1 LLKWRAAV
9 DYIQNFQKY
18 VGGNMKISEFIDSKG
33 IKLNVQL
40 ASQEEAIDK
49 LIALHDEV
57 GNISD
62 VATFKEAILAR
73 EAKGSTA
80 IGNGIAVP
88 HGKSSAV
95 KKAGLVAVTCPGGVD
110 YKALDGKPSNLLF
123 MIAAP
128 EGAADT
134 HLEVLAKL
142 MQLLMDSKFAE
153 KLVKA
158 ASVDEFLKLID
169 EKEAAKDAE
178 STAKPVEA
186 VGAKKIVAVTACPT
200 GIAHTFMA
208 AESLELK
215 AKELGYSI
223 KVEKDGS
230 GGAKDVLTAKEIEEA
245 DAVIIAADKNIDM
258 GQFDGKRVVLAST
271 KDAIHNPEKL
281 FEKAEAAS
289 VYHHSGSVTKRV
301 DGANESVGRK
311 IYKHLMNGVS
321 HMLPFVI
328 GGGVLIAIAFLLD
341 DYSIDPS
348 NFGMNTP
355 VAAWF
360 KTIGGA
366 AFGFMLPILA
376 GFIAQ
381 SIADRPG
388 LAVGFVGGA
397 LASTGAT
404 FANPGGDV
412 SSAFLGA
419 LVAGFAAGY
428 IVLGLRK
435 LFEFLPQSLEGIKP
449 VFIYPLF
456 GTLLIAVVMCLVNPI
471 VGWINTALISF
482 LEGLGTSSMVLLG
495 LFLGGMMATDMGGPI
510 NKAAYVFG
518 TASLAA
524 ANDTGWLIMAAVMVG
539 GMVPPIA
546 IALATIVFPKK
557 FTEAERKSGPV
568 NFIMGLCFITEGA
581 IPYAAADPLHVIPS
595 LMVGSGVAGALSM
608 AFKCTLM
615 APHGGIFVFPVVGHW
630 ALYLVALAV
639 GSVVSCL
646 LLGLL
651 KKNAQE

>member
-1 LLKWRAAV
+1 
-9 DYIQNFQKY
+9 
-18 VGGNMKISEFIDSKG
+18 MKISEFIDPRG
-33 IKLNVQL
+33 IKLQVAL
-40 ASQEEAIDK
+40 ANQEEAIDK

-57 GNISD
+57 GNLKD
-62 VATFKEAILAR
+62 VAGFKEAILAR

-88 HGKSSAV
+88 HGKSASVA
-95 KKAGLVAVTCPGGVD
+95 KAGLVAITCPDGVD
-110 YKALDGKPSNLLF
+110 YKAVDGKPSNLLF

-128 EGAADT
+128 EGGADT

-142 MQLLMDSKFAE
+142 MQLLMDPAFCKT
-153 KLVKA
+153 LVDAK
-158 ASVDEFLKLID
+158 SVDEFLSLID
-169 EKEAAKDAE
+169 KKEAEKDAA
-178 STAKPVEA
+178 SGQATAA
-186 VGAKKIVAVTACPT
+186 AGAKKIVAVTACPT

-208 AESLELK
+208 AESLEQK
-215 AKELGYSI
+215 AKELGI
-223 KVEKDGS
+223 AFRVEKDGS
-230 GGAKDVLTAKEIEEA
+230 GGAKDPLTAKEIEEA
-245 DAVIIAADKNIDM
+245 DAVIVAVDKNIDM
-258 GQFDGKRVVLAST
+258 GQFDGKKVVLAST
-271 KDAIHNPEKL
+271 KEAIHEPEKL
-281 FEKAEAAS
+281 FEKAKTAS
-289 VYHHSGSVTKRV
+289 VYHHTGAVTKRE
-301 DGANESVGRK
+301 DGANESIGRQL
-311 IYKHLMNGVS
+311 YKHLMNGVS

-328 GGGVLIAIAFLLD
+328 GGGILIAIAFLLD

-397 LASTGAT
+397 LAASGAT
-404 FANPGGDV
+404 FANPGGAIP
-412 SSAFLGA
+412 SAFLGA

-428 IVLGLRK
+428 FMKWLEK
-435 LFEFLPQSLEGIKP
+435 LCDKLPQSLEGIKP
-449 VFIYPLF
+449 VLIYPLC
-456 GTLLIAVVMCLVNPI
+456 GITVIGIVMCAINPI
-471 VGWINTALISF
+471 VGALNAWISGVL
-482 LEGLGTSSMVLLG
+482 SSMGTTSLVPLG
-495 LFLGGMMATDMGGPI
+495 IILGAMMATDMGGPL

-518 TASLAA
+518 TAALAEQ
-524 ANDTGWLIMAAVMVG
+524 NEVGWMIMAAVMVG

-546 IALATIVFPKK
+546 IALATIIFPKK
-557 FTEAERKSGPV
+557 FTVAERKAGPV
-568 NFIMGLCFITEGA
+568 NFIMGFCFITEGA

-608 AFKCTLM
+608 AFRCTLM

-651 KKNAQE
+651 KKTVED

>member
-1 LLKWRAAV
+1 
-9 DYIQNFQKY
+9 
-18 VGGNMKISEFIDSKG
+18 MKISEFIDPRG
-33 IKLNVQL
+33 IKLQVTL
-40 ASQEEAIDK
+40 ADQNEAIDE
-49 LIALHDEV
+49 LIALHDAV
-57 GNISD
+57 GNLKD
-62 VATFKEAILAR
+62 AAQFKEAILAR

-95 KKAGLVAVTCPGGVD
+95 AKAGLVAITAPAGVD
-110 YKALDGKPSNLLF
+110 YKALDGNPSNLLF

-128 EGAADT
+128 DGAADT
-134 HLEVLAKL
+134 HLEVLSKL
-142 MQLLMDSKFAE
+142 MTMLMDPAFCKT
-153 KLVKA
+153 LVEAKT
-158 ASVDEFLKLID
+158 VDEFLGLID
-169 EKEAAKDAE
+169 KKEAEKDAE
-178 STAKPVEA
+178 TSSKATAEAPAAST
-186 VGAKKIVAVTACPT
+186 KKIVAVTACPT

-208 AESLELK
+208 AEALELK
-215 AKELGYSI
+215 AKDLGI
-223 KVEKDGS
+223 AFRVEKDGS
-230 GGAKDVLTAKEIEEA
+230 GGAKDPLTAKEIEEA
-245 DAVIIAADKNIDM
+245 DAVIIACDKNIDM
-258 GQFDGKRVVLAST
+258 SVFDGKKVVMAST
-271 KDAIHNPEKL
+271 KDAIHTPEKL
-281 FEKAEAAS
+281 FEKAETAS
-289 VYHHSGSVTKRV
+289 VYHHT
-301 DGANESVGRK
+301 GAVSKKDAGENETVGRK

-348 NFGMNTP
+348 NFGKNTP

-360 KTIGGA
+360 KTVGEV

-397 LASTGAT
+397 LASSGAT
-404 FANPGGDV
+404 FASPSGDV

-419 LVAGFAAGY
+419 LLAGFAAGY

-435 LFEFLPQSLEGIKP
+435 VCEVLPQSLEGIKP

-456 GTLLIAVVMCLVNPI
+456 GTLLIALFMCLVNPI
-471 VGWINTALISF
+471 VGAINTGLTNF
-482 LEGLGTSSMVLLG
+482 LEGMGTSSMVVLGILLG
-495 LFLGGMMATDMGGPI
+495 AMMATDMGGPI

-524 ANDTGWLIMAAVMVG
+524 ENETGWMIMAAVMVG

-546 IALATIVFPKK
+546 IALSTIFFPKK
-557 FTEAERKSGPV
+557 YTENERKSGPV
-568 NFIMGLCFITEGA
+568 NFIMGFCFITEGA
-581 IPYAAADPLHVIPS
+581 IPFAAADPLHVIPS
-595 LMVGSGVAGALSM
+595 LMVGSGLAGALSM

-615 APHGGIFVFPVVGHW
+615 APHGGIFVFPVVGHV
-630 ALYLVALAV
+630 AMYLVALIA
-639 GSVVSCL
+639 GSIAGCL
-646 LLGLL
+646 MLGLL
-651 KKNAQE
+651 KKNVEE

>member
-1 LLKWRAAV
+1 
-9 DYIQNFQKY
+9 
-18 VGGNMKISEFIDSKG
+18 MKISEFIDPRG
-33 IKLNVQL
+33 IKLQVAL
-40 ASQEEAIDK
+40 ASQDEAIDK

-57 GNISD
+57 GNLKD
-62 VATFKEAILAR
+62 VAGFKDAILAR

-88 HGKSSAV
+88 HGKSASVA
-95 KKAGLVAVTCPGGVD
+95 KAGLVAITCPDGVD
-110 YKALDGKPSNLLF
+110 YKAVDGKPSNLLF

-128 EGAADT
+128 EGGADT

-142 MQLLMDSKFAE
+142 MQLLMDPAFCKT
-153 KLVKA
+153 LVDAK
-158 ASVDEFLKLID
+158 SVDEFLSLID
-169 EKEAAKDAE
+169 KKEAEKDAA
-178 STAKPVEA
+178 SGQATAA
-186 VGAKKIVAVTACPT
+186 AGAKKIVAVTACPT

-208 AESLELK
+208 AESLEQK
-215 AKELGYSI
+215 AKELGI
-223 KVEKDGS
+223 AFRVEKDGS
-230 GGAKDVLTAKEIEEA
+230 GGAKDPLTAKEIEEA
-245 DAVIIAADKNIDM
+245 DAVIVAVDKNIDM
-258 GQFDGKRVVLAST
+258 GQFDGKKVVLAST
-271 KDAIHNPEKL
+271 KEAIHEPEKL
-281 FEKAEAAS
+281 FEKAKTAS
-289 VYHHSGSVTKRV
+289 VYHHTGAVTKRE
-301 DGANESVGRK
+301 DGANESIGRQL
-311 IYKHLMNGVS
+311 YKHLMNGVS

-328 GGGVLIAIAFLLD
+328 GGGILIAIAFLLD

-397 LASTGAT
+397 LAASGAT
-404 FANPGGDV
+404 FANPGGDIP
-412 SSAFLGA
+412 SAFLGA

-428 IVLGLRK
+428 FMKWLEK
-435 LFEFLPQSLEGIKP
+435 LCDKLPQSLEGIKP
-449 VFIYPLF
+449 VLIYPLC
-456 GTLLIAVVMCLVNPI
+456 GITVIGIVMCAINPI
-471 VGWINTALISF
+471 VGALNAWISGVL
-482 LEGLGTSSMVLLG
+482 SSMGTTSLVPLG
-495 LFLGGMMATDMGGPI
+495 IILGAMMATDMGGPL

-518 TASLAA
+518 TAALAEQ
-524 ANDTGWLIMAAVMVG
+524 NEVGWMIMAAVMVG

-546 IALATIVFPKK
+546 IALATLIFPKK
-557 FTEAERKSGPV
+557 FTVAERKAGPV
-568 NFIMGLCFITEGA
+568 NFIMGFCFITEGA

-615 APHGGIFVFPVVGHW
+615 APHGGIFVFPVVGNW

-651 KKNAQE
+651 KKTVED

>member
-1 LLKWRAAV
+1 
-9 DYIQNFQKY
+9 
-18 VGGNMKISEFIDSKG
+18 MKISEFIDPRG
-33 IKLNVQL
+33 IKLQVSL
-40 ASQEEAIDK
+40 ANQDEAIDK

-57 GNISD
+57 GNLKD
-62 VATFKEAILAR
+62 VEGFKEAILAR

-88 HGKSSAV
+88 HGKSASVA
-95 KKAGLVAVTCPGGVD
+95 KAGLVAITCPEGVD
-110 YKALDGKPSNLLF
+110 YKAMDGKPSNLLF

-128 EGAADT
+128 EGGADT

-142 MQLLMDSKFAE
+142 MQLLMDPAFCKT
-153 KLVKA
+153 LVEA
-158 ASVDEFLKLID
+158 NSVDEFLKLID
-169 EKEAAKDAE
+169 AKEAEKDAA
-178 STAKPVEA
+178 SAKKDAPA
-186 VGAKKIVAVTACPT
+186 AGTTKIVAVTACPT

-208 AESLELK
+208 AESLEQK
-215 AKELGYSI
+215 AKELGVAFR
-223 KVEKDGS
+223 VEKDGS
-230 GGAKDVLTAKEIEEA
+230 GGAKDPLTAKEIEEA
-245 DAVIIAADKNIDM
+245 DAVIVAVDKNIDM
-258 GQFDGKRVVLAST
+258 GQFDGKKVVFAST
-271 KDAIHNPEKL
+271 KEAIHEPEKL
-281 FEKAEAAS
+281 FEKAKIAS
-289 VYHHSGSVTKRV
+289 VYHHT
-301 DGANESVGRK
+301 GAVSKKSDDSNESLGRQL
-311 IYKHLMNGVS
+311 YKHLMNGVS

-328 GGGVLIAIAFLLD
+328 GGGILIAIAFLLD

-348 NFGMNTP
+348 NFGSNTP

-397 LASTGAT
+397 LAASGAT
-404 FANPGGDV
+404 FANPGGDIP
-412 SSAFLGA
+412 SAFLGA

-428 IVLGLRK
+428 FMKWLEK
-435 LFEFLPQSLEGIKP
+435 LCDKLPQSLEGIKP
-449 VFIYPLF
+449 VLIYPLC
-456 GTLLIAVVMCLVNPI
+456 GITVIGIVMCAINPI
-471 VGWINTALISF
+471 VGALNAWISGVL
-482 LEGLGTSSMVLLG
+482 SSMGTTSLVPLG
-495 LFLGGMMATDMGGPI
+495 IILGAMMATDMGGPL

-518 TASLAA
+518 TAALAEQ
-524 ANDTGWLIMAAVMVG
+524 NEVGWMIMAAVMVG

-546 IALATIVFPKK
+546 IALATLIFPKK
-557 FTEAERKSGPV
+557 FTVAERKAGPV
-568 NFIMGLCFITEGA
+568 NFIMGFCFITEGA

-615 APHGGIFVFPVVGHW
+615 APHGGIFVFPVVGNW
-630 ALYLVALAV
+630 ALYLVALAI

-651 KKNAQE
+651 KKNVEE

>member
-1 LLKWRAAV
+1 
-9 DYIQNFQKY
+9 
-18 VGGNMKISEFIDSKG
+18 MKISEFIDPRG
-33 IKLNVQL
+33 IKLQVALTN
-40 ASQEEAIDK
+40 QEEAIDK

-57 GNISD
+57 GNLKD
-62 VATFKEAILAR
+62 VAGFKEAILAR

-88 HGKSSAV
+88 HGKSASVA
-95 KKAGLVAVTCPGGVD
+95 KAGLVAITCPDGVD
-110 YKALDGKPSNLLF
+110 YKAVDGKPSNLLF

-128 EGAADT
+128 EGGADT

-142 MQLLMDSKFAE
+142 MQLLMDPAFCKT
-153 KLVKA
+153 LVDAK
-158 ASVDEFLKLID
+158 SVDEFLSLID
-169 EKEAAKDAE
+169 KKEAEKDAA
-178 STAKPVEA
+178 SGQATAA
-186 VGAKKIVAVTACPT
+186 AGAKKIVAVTACPT

-208 AESLELK
+208 AESLEQK
-215 AKELGYSI
+215 AKELGVAFR
-223 KVEKDGS
+223 VEKDGS
-230 GGAKDVLTAKEIEEA
+230 GGAKDPLTAKEIEEA
-245 DAVIIAADKNIDM
+245 DAVIVAVDKNIDM
-258 GQFDGKRVVLAST
+258 GQFDGKKVVFAST
-271 KDAIHNPEKL
+271 KEAIHEPEKL
-281 FEKAEAAS
+281 FEKAKTAS
-289 VYHHSGSVTKRV
+289 VYHHTGAVSKKS
-301 DGANESVGRK
+301 DDANESIGRQL
-311 IYKHLMNGVS
+311 YKHLMNGVS

-328 GGGVLIAIAFLLD
+328 GGGILIAIAFLLD

-348 NFGMNTP
+348 NFGSNTP

-397 LASTGAT
+397 LAASGAT
-404 FANPGGDV
+404 FANPGGAIP
-412 SSAFLGA
+412 SAFLGA

-428 IVLGLRK
+428 FMKWLEKVCDK
-435 LFEFLPQSLEGIKP
+435 LPQSLEGIKP
-449 VFIYPLF
+449 VLIYPLV
-456 GTLLIAVVMCLVNPI
+456 GITVIGIVMCAINPI
-471 VGWINTALISF
+471 VGALNAWISGVL
-482 LEGLGTSSMVLLG
+482 SSMGTTSLVPLG
-495 LFLGGMMATDMGGPI
+495 IILGAMMATDMGGPL

-518 TASLAA
+518 TAALAEQ
-524 ANDTGWLIMAAVMVG
+524 NEVGWMIMAAVMVG

-546 IALATIVFPKK
+546 IALATLIFPKK
-557 FTEAERKSGPV
+557 FTVAERKAGPV
-568 NFIMGLCFITEGA
+568 NFIMGFCFITEGA

-608 AFKCTLM
+608 AFRCTLM

-630 ALYLVALAV
+630 ALYLVALAI

-651 KKNAQE
+651 KKTVED

>member
-1 LLKWRAAV
+1 
-9 DYIQNFQKY
+9 
-18 VGGNMKISEFIDSKG
+18 MKISEFIDPRG
-33 IKLNVQL
+33 IKLQVAL
-40 ASQEEAIDK
+40 ANQEEAIDK

-57 GNISD
+57 GNLKD
-62 VATFKEAILAR
+62 VAGFKEAILAR

-88 HGKSSAV
+88 HGKSASVA
-95 KKAGLVAVTCPGGVD
+95 KAGLVAITCPDGVD
-110 YKALDGKPSNLLF
+110 YKAVDGKPSNLLF

-128 EGAADT
+128 EGGADT

-142 MQLLMDSKFAE
+142 MQLLMDPAFCKT
-153 KLVKA
+153 LVDAKSA
-158 ASVDEFLKLID
+158 DEFLSLID
-169 EKEAAKDAE
+169 KKEAEKDAA
-178 STAKPVEA
+178 SGQATAA
-186 VGAKKIVAVTACPT
+186 AGAKKIVAVTACPT

-208 AESLELK
+208 AESLEQK
-215 AKELGYSI
+215 AKELGI
-223 KVEKDGS
+223 AFRVEKDGS
-230 GGAKDVLTAKEIEEA
+230 GGAKDPLTAKEIEEA
-245 DAVIIAADKNIDM
+245 DAVIVAVDKNIDM
-258 GQFDGKRVVLAST
+258 GQFDGKKVVLAST
-271 KDAIHNPEKL
+271 KEAIHEPEKL
-281 FEKAEAAS
+281 FEKAKTAS
-289 VYHHSGSVTKRV
+289 VYHHTGAVTKRE
-301 DGANESVGRK
+301 DGANESIGRQL
-311 IYKHLMNGVS
+311 YKHLMNGVS

-328 GGGVLIAIAFLLD
+328 GGGILIAIAFLLD

-397 LASTGAT
+397 LAASGAT
-404 FANPGGDV
+404 FANPGGAV
-412 SSAFLGA
+412 PSAFLGA

-428 IVLGLRK
+428 FMKWLEK
-435 LFEFLPQSLEGIKP
+435 LCDKLPQSLEGIKP
-449 VFIYPLF
+449 VLIYPLC
-456 GTLLIAVVMCLVNPI
+456 GITVIGIVMCAINPI
-471 VGWINTALISF
+471 VGALNAWISGVLTGMGTTSLIP
-482 LEGLGTSSMVLLG
+482 LGIILG
-495 LFLGGMMATDMGGPI
+495 AMMATDMGGPL

-518 TASLAA
+518 TAALAEQ
-524 ANDTGWLIMAAVMVG
+524 NEVGWMIMAAVMVG

-546 IALATIVFPKK
+546 IALATLIFPKK
-557 FTEAERKSGPV
+557 FTVAERKAGPV
-568 NFIMGLCFITEGA
+568 NFIMGFCFITEGA

-608 AFKCTLM
+608 AFRCTLM

-651 KKNAQE
+651 KKTVED

>member
-1 LLKWRAAV
+1 
-9 DYIQNFQKY
+9 
-18 VGGNMKISEFIDSKG
+18 MKISEFIDPRG
-33 IKLNVQL
+33 IKLQVAL
-40 ASQEEAIDK
+40 ANQEEAIDK

-57 GNISD
+57 GNLKD
-62 VATFKEAILAR
+62 VAGFKEAILAR

-88 HGKSSAV
+88 HGKSASVA
-95 KKAGLVAVTCPGGVD
+95 KAGLVAITCPDGVD
-110 YKALDGKPSNLLF
+110 YKAVDGKPSNLLF

-128 EGAADT
+128 EGGADT

-142 MQLLMDSKFAE
+142 MQLLMDPAFCKT
-153 KLVKA
+153 LVDAK
-158 ASVDEFLKLID
+158 SVDEFLSLID
-169 EKEAAKDAE
+169 KKEAEKDAA
-178 STAKPVEA
+178 SGQATAA
-186 VGAKKIVAVTACPT
+186 AGAKKIVAVTACPT

-208 AESLELK
+208 AESLEQK
-215 AKELGYSI
+215 AKELGI
-223 KVEKDGS
+223 AFRVEKDGS
-230 GGAKDVLTAKEIEEA
+230 GGAKDPLTAKEIEEA
-245 DAVIIAADKNIDM
+245 DAVIVAVDKNIDM
-258 GQFDGKRVVLAST
+258 GQFDGKKVVLAST
-271 KDAIHNPEKL
+271 KEAIHEPEKL
-281 FEKAEAAS
+281 FEKAKTAS
-289 VYHHSGSVTKRV
+289 VYHHTGAVTKRE
-301 DGANESVGRK
+301 DGANESIGRQL
-311 IYKHLMNGVS
+311 YKHLMNGVS

-328 GGGVLIAIAFLLD
+328 GGGILIAIAFLLD

-397 LASTGAT
+397 LAASGAT
-404 FANPGGDV
+404 FANPGGDIP
-412 SSAFLGA
+412 SAFLGA

-428 IVLGLRK
+428 FMKWLEK
-435 LFEFLPQSLEGIKP
+435 LCDKLPQSLEGIKP
-449 VFIYPLF
+449 VLIYPLC
-456 GTLLIAVVMCLVNPI
+456 GITVIGIVMCAINPI
-471 VGWINTALISF
+471 VGALNAWISGVL
-482 LEGLGTSSMVLLG
+482 SSMGTTSLVPLG
-495 LFLGGMMATDMGGPI
+495 IILGAMMATDMGGPL

-518 TASLAA
+518 TAALAEQ
-524 ANDTGWLIMAAVMVG
+524 NEVGWMIMAAVMVG

-546 IALATIVFPKK
+546 IALATLIFPKK
-557 FTEAERKSGPV
+557 FTVAERKAGPV
-568 NFIMGLCFITEGA
+568 NFIMGFCFITEGA

-608 AFKCTLM
+608 AFRCTLM

-630 ALYLVALAV
+630 ALYLVALAI

-651 KKNAQE
+651 KKTVED

>member
-1 LLKWRAAV
+1 
-9 DYIQNFQKY
+9 
-18 VGGNMKISEFIDSKG
+18 MKISEFIDPRG
-33 IKLNVQL
+33 IKLQVAL
-40 ASQEEAIDK
+40 ASQDEAIDK

-57 GNISD
+57 GNLKD
-62 VATFKEAILAR
+62 VAGFKEAILAR

-88 HGKSSAV
+88 HGKSASVA
-95 KKAGLVAVTCPGGVD
+95 KAGLVAITCPDGVD
-110 YKALDGKPSNLLF
+110 YKAVDGKPSNLLF

-128 EGAADT
+128 EGGADT

-142 MQLLMDSKFAE
+142 MQLLMDPAFCKT
-153 KLVKA
+153 LVDAK
-158 ASVDEFLKLID
+158 SVDEFLSLID
-169 EKEAAKDAE
+169 KKEAEKDAA
-178 STAKPVEA
+178 SGQATAA
-186 VGAKKIVAVTACPT
+186 AGAKKIVAVTACPT

-208 AESLELK
+208 AESLEQK
-215 AKELGYSI
+215 AKELGI
-223 KVEKDGS
+223 AFRVEKDGS
-230 GGAKDVLTAKEIEEA
+230 GGAKDPLTAKEIEEA
-245 DAVIIAADKNIDM
+245 DAVIVAVDKNIDM
-258 GQFDGKRVVLAST
+258 GQFDGKKVVLAST
-271 KDAIHNPEKL
+271 KEAIHEPEKL
-281 FEKAEAAS
+281 FEKAKTAS
-289 VYHHSGSVTKRV
+289 VYHHTGAVTKRE
-301 DGANESVGRK
+301 DGANESIGRQL
-311 IYKHLMNGVS
+311 YKHLMNGVS

-328 GGGVLIAIAFLLD
+328 GGGILIAIAFLLD

-397 LASTGAT
+397 LAASGAT
-404 FANPGGDV
+404 FANPGGAV
-412 SSAFLGA
+412 PSAFLGA

-428 IVLGLRK
+428 FMKWLEK
-435 LFEFLPQSLEGIKP
+435 LCDKLPQSLEGIKP
-449 VFIYPLF
+449 VLIYPLC
-456 GTLLIAVVMCLVNPI
+456 GITVIGIVMCAINPI
-471 VGWINTALISF
+471 VGALNAWISGVLTGMGTTSLIP
-482 LEGLGTSSMVLLG
+482 LGIILG
-495 LFLGGMMATDMGGPI
+495 AMMATDMGGPL

-518 TASLAA
+518 TAALAEQ
-524 ANDTGWLIMAAVMVG
+524 NEVGWMIMAAVMVG

-546 IALATIVFPKK
+546 IALATLIFPKK
-557 FTEAERKSGPV
+557 FTVAERKAGPV
-568 NFIMGLCFITEGA
+568 NFIMGFCFITEGA

-608 AFKCTLM
+608 AFRCTLM

-651 KKNAQE
+651 KKTVED